1 MGQGKRLRNCGG
13 CHCQFGSRATANSG
27 LEFTWLHI
35 SWNGEET
42 KLTKMILEFIS
53 RECKRG
59 LHEEARFR
67 GEGLGFE
74 IICACSC
81 SHRPKATVSTDFVK
95 TLQISESVID
105 RPTDG
110 NGRS

>member
-1 MGQGKRLRNCGG
+1 MGQGKRLRNCRGS
-13 CHCQFGSRATANSG
+13 HRQFGSRASANSG

-35 SWNGEET
+35 SWNSEET
-42 KLTKMILEFIS
+42 KLTKMFLEFIS
-53 RECKRG
+53 RECKGG
-59 LHEEARFR
+59 LHEECHFR
-67 GEGLGFE
+67 WEGLGFE

-110 NGRS
+110 NGCS